1 MRWTQLFDNPVIDT
15 EPIAPT
21 GKREGPPLDADSAPA
36 FASHASPADGEARR
50 AAPALV
56 ARAGDAPH

>member
-21 GKREGPPLDADSAPA
+21 GKREGPQLDADSAPA
-36 FASHASPADGEARR
+36 RHAGPT
-50 AAPALV
+50 AP
-56 ARAGDAPH
+56 RGG